1 MNTQEIIKFAKD
13 NWLKAVI
20 AIVVAIVLYF
30 VIRKAIEK
38 IREGSDNRRAR
49 KEAAQMSVAIVNAG
63 GKKPELSAAQH
74 KAIAQQINNAIKGAG
89 TKEEELAAAIK
100 SIPTAADY
108 YRVKSEYFDEY
119 EADMWDEIRDDIAK
133 GGSFLNYLPGFQL
146 FADNDAVFYGE
157 LTTYLTRLG
166 VTEEY

>member
-63 GKKPELSAAQH
+63 GKAAELSAAQH
-74 KAIAQQINNAIKGAG
+74 KAIAQQINNAIKGPG
-89 TKEEELAAAIK
+89 TNEEELAAAIK

-108 YRVKSEYFDEY
+108 YMVKSKYFDEY